1 MINKSKSFRQLME
14 KRRTF
19 RDFSSKDI
27 PKKVITDLLMTASTA
42 PSGANKQPW
51 VFCAVSDPK
60 IKKQIRKEAEKI
72 EYEAYTEKMPDEW
85 KKDLEHLKTN
95 WEKEFLEN
103 APWLIVVF
111 KKSYNLVNGIKKKNY
126 YVNESIGL
134 ATGVLITAI
143 HNLGL
148 ASLTYTPSPMSF
160 LSKILKRP
168 DNEKPYMVIP
178 IGFATENAFLPEITK
193 KNEEEVI
200 VFY

>member
-1 MINKSKSFRQLME
+1 MKQISKSFRSKME
-14 KRRTF
+14 QRRTI
-19 RDFSSKDI
+19 RNYSSREI
-27 PKKVITDLLMTASTA
+27 PIEIIEDLLMTASTA

-51 VFCAVSDPK
+51 IFCAVSDPK

-72 EYEAYTEKMPDEW
+72 EYEAYTEKMSEEW

-95 WEKEFLEN
+95 WKKEFLEN

-111 KKSYNLVNGIKKKNY
+111 KKSYNLVDEEKKKNY
-126 YVNESIGL
+126 YVNESVGL
-134 ATGVLITAI
+134 ATGILIAAI

-160 LSKILKRP
+160 LSDVLKRP
-168 DNEKPYMVIP
+168 ENEKPYMVIP
-178 IGFATENAFLPEITK
+178 IGFASEKAFLPEITK